1 MNYNLQ
7 ANEKHKPFYV
17 RRLTVQLSLFIVIA
31 VGILSRSPL
40 LMASAY
46 LLCATVLDHLFFY
59 VFHMKS
65 SDYVEADRLLTENEA
80 TLDQLDQY
88 SAARRKIRLVSFGFA
103 ALAGGIAYFVIPT
116 YFLAVF
122 CVSFTATTLGLIAYL
137 KPHIKNKYPPAF
149 VRDDRYYV
157 PGSGMKMGRITPG
170 QAAVLGSPSS
180 PPWGVIEI

>member
-103 ALAGGIAYFVIPT
+103 ALGWRHC
-116 YFLAVF
+116 LF
-122 CVSFTATTLGLIAYL
+122 CDSNIFSSRILRKLYGYNPRLIAYL

>member
-1 MNYNLQ
+1 MNYNVQ

-17 RRLTVQLSLFIVIA
+17 RRLIVQLSLFIVIA

-46 LLCATVLDHLFFY
+46 FLSSTVLDQLFFY

-65 SDYVEADRLLTENEA
+65 SDSVEADILLKENEA
-80 TLDQLDQY
+80 TIEQLDHY
-88 SAARRKIRLVSFGFA
+88 SASRRKIRLVSLGFA
-103 ALAGGIAYFVIPT
+103 TLTGVIAYFVIPA

-122 CVSFTATTLGLIAYL
+122 CISFAASTFGLIAYL

-170 QAAVLGSPSS
+170 QAAVLGSPGS